1 MLIELREHCTQLQNK
16 ATMVSSHVY
25 GTLEG
30 LSGRPCLGA
39 RVLIAIKPRLS
50 GDFLLFLLQF
60 SISLIQIGTPTSSW
74 GWLSTQTLIV
84 VFVLSLLLVGTRCL
98 CSISDALIG
107 GRPAATLS
115 AESHT
120 PFSPVCCRMDV

>member
-1 MLIELREHCTQLQNK
+1 
-16 ATMVSSHVY
+16 MVSGHVY

-39 RVLIAIKPRLS
+39 RVLVAIKPRLC
-50 GDFLLFLLQF
+50 GDLLLFRLQF
-60 SISLIQIGTPTSSW
+60 GIGLIQIGTPASRWS
-74 GWLSTQTLIV
+74 WLSTQTLIV
-84 VFVLSLLLVGTRCL
+84 VFVLSLLLVGTGCL

-120 PFSPVCCRMDV
+120 PFSPVCCGMDVGAALVCLSTRHCP

>member
-39 RVLIAIKPRLS
+39 GVLIAIKPRLS
-50 GDFLLFLLQF
+50 GDFLLFLLH
-60 SISLIQIGTPTSSW
+60 PW
-74 GWLSTQTLIV
+74 
-84 VFVLSLLLVGTRCL
+84 LVG
-98 CSISDALIG
+98 
-107 GRPAATLS
+107 P
-115 AESHT
+115 
-120 PFSPVCCRMDV
+120 PFPK

>member
-39 RVLIAIKPRLS
+39 GVLIAIKPRLS

-60 SISLIQIGTPTSSW
+60 SIGLIQIGTPTSSW

-107 GRPAATLS
+107 RRPAATLS

-120 PFSPVCCRMDV
+120 SFSAMCCRVDV